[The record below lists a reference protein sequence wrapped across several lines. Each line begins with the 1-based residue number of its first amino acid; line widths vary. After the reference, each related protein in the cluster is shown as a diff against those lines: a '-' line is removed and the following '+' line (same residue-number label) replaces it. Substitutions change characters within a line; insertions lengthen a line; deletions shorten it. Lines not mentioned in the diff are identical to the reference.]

1 MKILHTLQKL
11 QSNLTNITFSEKSL
25 EVGKHVKV
33 SVSLAFKFTLQEN
46 FRAIFID
53 LFYTVYRFNPL
64 VKFHDPFKHF
74 SNIELLNL
82 IVLQSFNIDAL
93 DQYFSP

>member
-1 MKILHTLQKL
+1 MA
-11 QSNLTNITFSEKSL
+11 NISFSENSF

-33 SVSLAFKFTLQEN
+33 SVSLFFEFTLQEN

-64 VKFHDPFKHF
+64 VKFHDFFKHF
-74 SNIELLNL
+74 SNILFLNL
-82 IVLQSFNIDAL
+82 VVLQSFNIDAL
-93 DQYFSP
+93 N